1 MCACSVMAEY
11 FMTPWMIA
19 YKAPPSMEFSKQEYW
34 SGLQFPTPKDFL
46 NLGTEPMTLVSLALV
61 GGFFMIWL
69 MSPKVNTT
77 IILVTNYQAVF

>member
-1 MCACSVMAEY
+1 MCACSVMADY

-61 GGFFMIWL
+61 GGFFMI
-69 MSPKVNTT
+69 
-77 IILVTNYQAVF
+77 